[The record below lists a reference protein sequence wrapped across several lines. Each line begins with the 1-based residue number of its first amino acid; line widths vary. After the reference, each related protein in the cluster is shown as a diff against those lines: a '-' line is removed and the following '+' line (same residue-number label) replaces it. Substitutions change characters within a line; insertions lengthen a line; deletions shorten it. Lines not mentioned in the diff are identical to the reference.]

1 MCLPGMYIL
10 YKNIIIYII
19 VLFAFLMLVS
29 WVFRHPDK
37 GTKGINPPY
46 ERWSI
51 NSWWLLVIH
60 PTEGILHHQ
69 GSKLGVW
76 IPIYIYICVCVRACV
91 YTVIRLYH
99 AESWPS
105 PDLCAINIYKSP
117 FVGYDKLMGILQ
129 DFSSRTGF
137 WKHILQK
144 WDSSLPARAAQCCA
158 IAHHTGKYLG
168 GAKTPRYGEI
178 PWYISGMSQ
187 SGCPRFFNSWV

>member
-1 MCLPGMYIL
+1 MRDASIMGIPTPRQRYQR
-10 YKNIIIYII
+10 YK
-19 VLFAFLMLVS
+19 
-29 WVFRHPDK
+29 
-37 GTKGINPPY
+37 TPY

-76 IPIYIYICVCVRACV
+76 IPIYIYILYIYVCVRVCV
-91 YTVIRLYH
+91 YIEKGYIMQNH
-99 AESWPS
+99 DP
-105 PDLCAINIYKSP
+105 PDLCAINIYIYKSP

-129 DFSSRTGF
+129 DFSSRTGI

-168 GAKTPRYGEI
+168 GAKTPGYGEI